1 MLTCLRIHPTT
12 AQIFLYWMLHQN
24 VFHMFQHFI
33 VLKLN
38 SLVNLLIFLIQPSIA
53 FIKNTLESSS
63 LEKNFIKRREI
74 LEIFSTLS
82 RLEAARVYA
91 GETKR

>member
-1 MLTCLRIHPTT
+1 
-12 AQIFLYWMLHQN
+12 
-24 VFHMFQHFI
+24 MFQHFI

-53 FIKNTLESSS
+53 FIKNTLESST
-63 LEKNFIKRREI
+63 LEENFIKRREI

-82 RLEAARVYA
+82 RLEAARVYT